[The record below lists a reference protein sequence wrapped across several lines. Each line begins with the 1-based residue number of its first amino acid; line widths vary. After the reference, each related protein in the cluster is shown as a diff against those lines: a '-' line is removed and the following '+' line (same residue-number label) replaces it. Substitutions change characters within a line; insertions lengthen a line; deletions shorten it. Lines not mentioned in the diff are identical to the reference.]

1 MTSIDRNGRRTAI
14 VTPNDTLI
22 RDDAN
27 PERCALDVGKRV
39 QPCAVKR
46 RGTYPH
52 RLSLH
57 R

>member
-39 QPCAVKR
+39 QPCVVKR